1 VTLFQCLFPK
11 WLSCRPRVC
20 DIIRDHFTILIQ
32 RILRNAQARKV
43 KFSFFPLIWGN
54 ITVVCD
60 KEGFGTDL
68 GVYRTSDGVLA
79 TRKWGPDSLVF
90 SDFSRI
96 YTAKWCQITSS
107 RFRGIHHA
115 LLLPLLA
122 GNVAGSIQ
130 RVATVAA
137 CGPRHINSWASP
149 MNVTPGHQT
158 NIVSMLGLQAV

>member
-1 VTLFQCLFPK
+1 M
-11 WLSCRPRVC
+11 C
-20 DIIRDHFTILIQ
+20 DILPFIIYNLDLIMSD
-32 RILRNAQARKV
+32 ILRNVQARKV

-54 ITVVCD
+54 ITVVRD
-60 KEGFGTDL
+60 KEGFSTDL

-79 TRKWGPDSLVF
+79 TRKWSPDSLVF
-90 SDFSRI
+90 SDISRI

-130 RVATVAA
+130 RVATVAV
-137 CGPRHINSWASP
+137 CGPRLIHSSASP
-149 MNVTPGHQT
+149 MNATPGQQT
-158 NIVSMLGLQAV
+158 KIVSMLGLQAF